1 MGRGKVQLKRI
12 ENKINRQVTFSKRR
26 AGLLKKANEISVL
39 CDADVGVIIFSTKGK
54 LFQYASDSRME
65 RILARY
71 ERCSYAESL
80 ANPTANPT
88 DQESAGSWSL
98 EYAKLKARIEFLEKS
113 KRHYMGEDID
123 SLSLK
128 ELQNL
133 EHQIDSSMK
142 HIRSRKNQLMLE
154 SISELHK
161 KDRALK
167 DENNKLAKKIKE
179 REKEMDEQPNLEQQE
194 KQDTNSSSSYV
205 PSQPINS
212 FNLGE
217 TYEAA
222 GEDREIEDAPA
233 AQPPPPPNIVMPQWL
248 LPHLTGG

>member
-161 KDRALK
+161 K
-167 DENNKLAKKIKE
+167 IKE

>member
-26 AGLLKKANEISVL
+26 SGLLKKANEISVL
-39 CDADVGVIIFSTKGK
+39 CDADVGVIVFSTKGK

-71 ERCSYAESL
+71 ERCSYVESL
-80 ANPTANPT
+80 PNPT
-88 DQESAGSWSL
+88 DQESQCNWSL

-113 KRHYMGEDID
+113 KRHYMGEDLD
-123 SLSLK
+123 SLSFR

-133 EHQIDSSMK
+133 EHQIDSSIK
-142 HIRSRKNQLMLE
+142 HIRSKKNQLMLE
-154 SISELHK
+154 SISELQK

-167 DENNKLAKKIKE
+167 DENNKNQTQIKE
-179 REKEMDEQPNLEQQE
+179 REKEMAEQPNLEQQE

-205 PSQPINS
+205 ALQPVNS

-217 TYEAA
+217 TYEIA
-222 GEDREIEDAPA
+222 GEGREIEDA
-233 AQPPPPPNIVMPQWL
+233 QLPPPNIVMPQWL

>member
-1 MGRGKVQLKRI
+1 MNGDLDPVVWFIISTAGKDPSKSTPLALFGVGS
-12 ENKINRQVTFSKRR
+12 NHDATFASSEFWLSDS
-26 AGLLKKANEISVL
+26 LLKY
-39 CDADVGVIIFSTKGK
+39 C
-54 LFQYASDSRME
+54 ME

-98 EYAKLKARIEFLEKS
+98 EYVKLKARIEFLEKS

-142 HIRSRKNQLMLE
+142 HIRSRK
-154 SISELHK
+154 
-161 KDRALK
+161 DRALK

-179 REKEMDEQPNLEQQE
+179 REKEMAEQPNLEQQE

>member
-1 MGRGKVQLKRI
+1 MCWKERQRRNCYTGGVRLSPVVFI
-12 ENKINRQVTFSKRR
+12 EKQRTPVVFI
-26 AGLLKKANEISVL
+26 KKTISSN
-39 CDADVGVIIFSTKGK
+39 G
-54 LFQYASDSRME
+54 ME

-80 ANPTANPT
+80 ANSTANPT
-88 DQESAGSWSL
+88 DQESLGNWSL

-142 HIRSRKNQLMLE
+142 HIRSRK
-154 SISELHK
+154 
-161 KDRALK
+161 
-167 DENNKLAKKIKE
+167 IKE
-179 REKEMDEQPNLEQQE
+179 REKEMAEQPNVEQ
-194 KQDTNSSSSYV
+194 QDTNSSSSYV
-205 PSQPINS
+205 PSQPVNS

-222 GEDREIEDAPA
+222 GEDREIEDAPV